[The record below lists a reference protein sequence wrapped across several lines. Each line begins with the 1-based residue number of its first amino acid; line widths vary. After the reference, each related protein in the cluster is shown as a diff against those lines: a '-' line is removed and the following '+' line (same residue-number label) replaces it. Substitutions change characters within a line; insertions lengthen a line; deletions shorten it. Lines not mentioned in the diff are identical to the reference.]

1 MDLELLKSSWENI
14 EKRMH
19 HTQAFNEH
27 IIESV
32 IASRVSTTTDR
43 IKASYRSFYF
53 VLGVEIFALTA
64 VLAGNPFDFIYNY
77 QFIPFALLLC
87 GVVVALVNLVGL
99 HKSINSLSPDMR
111 IDNYL
116 KGILS
121 VYEKNK
127 KFEKWFAII
136 LLSIGLMVPFSFL
149 PGKLEKMSPT
159 NALLDTAIP
168 VAISAILFIV
178 AMKAG
183 LFRNRNKERLEKEL
197 NEWTKLKTLAMS
209 LED

>member
-1 MDLELLKSSWENI
+1 MDLELLKSSWENM
-14 EKRMH
+14 EKKMQ
-19 HTQAFNEH
+19 HTQAFSQH
-27 IIESV
+27 VIESV

-43 IKASYRSFYF
+43 IKALYRSFYF

-64 VLAGNPFDFIYNY
+64 VLAGNPFDFAYNF

-87 GVVVALVNLVGL
+87 GVAVALINLVGL
-99 HKSINSLSPDMR
+99 HKSINRLSPDMR

-121 VYEKNK
+121 VYERNK
-127 KFEKWFAII
+127 KFEKWFGVI

-149 PGKLEKMSPT
+149 PGKLEKMSLA

-168 VAISAILFIV
+168 VAFSVIIFVV

-197 NEWTKLKTLAMS
+197 DEWTKLKTLAKS

>member
-1 MDLELLKSSWENI
+1 MDLELLKSSWENM
-14 EKRMH
+14 EKRMQ
-19 HTQAFNEH
+19 HTQAFSEH

-32 IASRVSTTTDR
+32 IASRVSSTTDR
-43 IKASYRSFYF
+43 IKALYRSFYF
-53 VLGVEIFALTA
+53 VLGVELFALTA
-64 VLAGNPFDFIYNY
+64 VLAGNPFDFTYNF

-87 GVVVALVNLVGL
+87 GVVVALINLIGI
-99 HKSINSLSPDMR
+99 HKSINRLSPGLR

-121 VYEKNK
+121 VYERNK

-149 PGKLEKMSPT
+149 PGKLEKMSLAK
-159 NALLDTAIP
+159 ALLDTAIP
-168 VAISAILFIV
+168 LAISVILFII

-197 NEWTKLKTLAMS
+197 DEWKKLKKLAKT

>member
-1 MDLELLKSSWENI
+1 MDLELLKSSWQNM
-14 EKRMH
+14 EKKMQQ
-19 HTQAFNEH
+19 TQAFNEH

-32 IASRVSTTTDR
+32 IASRVSSTTDR
-43 IKASYRSFYF
+43 IKSLYRSFYF

-64 VLAGNPFDFIYNY
+64 VLAGNPFDFIYKY

-87 GVVVALVNLVGL
+87 GVVVALINLLGL
-99 HKSINSLSPDMR
+99 HRSINRLSPEMR

-121 VYEKNK
+121 VYDRNK
-127 KFEKWFAII
+127 KFEKWFGII
-136 LLSIGLMVPFSFL
+136 LLTVGLMVPFSFL
-149 PGKLEKMSPT
+149 PGKLEKMSLGD
-159 NALLDTAIP
+159 ALLDTAIP
-168 VAISAILFIV
+168 LAVSVIIFVV

-197 NEWTKLKTLAMS
+197 DEWNKLKSLANS